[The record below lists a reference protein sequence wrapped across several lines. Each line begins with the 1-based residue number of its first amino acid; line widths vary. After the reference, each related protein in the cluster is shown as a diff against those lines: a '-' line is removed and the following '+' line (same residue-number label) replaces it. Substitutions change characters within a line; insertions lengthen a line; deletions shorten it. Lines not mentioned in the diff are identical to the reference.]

1 MQDCILAEEAAAMET
16 DEKDEKEGAEASKD
30 GEEAGKPKAPEA
42 LSYKLDNPSR
52 VTPAQQKFVA
62 HDEASRWRPIHPGR
76 QVTGIIVFK
85 DLQPGAHGFLKG
97 ERSMQEHLSLKCTT
111 VLHCAAFWDCQSST
125 WLLKH
130 L

>member
-1 MQDCILAEEAAAMET
+1 MET

-97 ERSMQEHLSLKCTT
+97 KVHAGPFVPQMHRSPSLRRLLGLS
-111 VLHCAAFWDCQSST
+111 VLYLAAQA
-125 WLLKH
+125 LVKEA
-130 L
+130 